1 MRIKYKSVDELLKL
15 RDAGL
20 AVSEI
25 LDDICAAAVPG
36 ASTADLDR
44 VAANGISRLK
54 VKSAFLGYQ
63 GYPAVLCT
71 SVNEVIVHGIPRDD
85 EVLRDGDIV
94 GIDFGSF
101 MHGFCGDS
109 ARTIVVGGQTSP
121 ERQKLVDTTRESLE
135 KGIEKCYPGNRL
147 GDIGE
152 AVQLWAEAQGYS
164 VVKDFVGHGVGRQMH
179 EDPPVPNY
187 GRSGTGKRIKSGLVI
202 AIEPMVNAG
211 ARDVEVLEDE
221 WTAVTQ
227 DRSMS
232 AHFEHTI
239 AITDNGPWVL
249 TQAAPSPGSP

>member
-1 MRIKYKSVDELLKL
+1 MRIKYKSTDELQKL
-15 RDAGL
+15 RSAGL

-25 LDDICAAAVPG
+25 LDDICAAAKPG
-36 ASTADLDR
+36 VTTWDLNQI
-44 VAANGISRLK
+44 AANGIGRLK

-71 SVNEVIVHGIPRDD
+71 SINEVIVHGIPNKK
-85 EVLRDGDIV
+85 EVLKEGDII
-94 GIDFGSF
+94 GIDFGAYLE
-101 MHGFCGDS
+101 GFCGDS
-109 ARTIVVGGQTSP
+109 ARTIVVGGETTP
-121 ERQKLVDTTRESLE
+121 ERQKLVDVTRKSLE
-135 KGIEKCYPGNRL
+135 LAIEQCYPGNRL
-147 GDIGE
+147 GDIGY
-152 AVQLWAEAQGYS
+152 AVQSYAEEHGYS

-187 GRSGTGKRIKSGLVI
+187 GRQGTGKRLKSGLVI

-211 ARDVEVLEDE
+211 AQHVEVLEDE

-239 AITDNGPWVL
+239 AITDNGPWVH
-249 TQAAPSPGSP
+249 TQATASPGTP